1 MTLRQFNINDAPT
14 ILSWC
19 KDKHA
24 FRLWSADRYKE
35 FPAQPDEMM
44 EQYKG
49 ENMYPLTAVVE
60 EEIIGHILL
69 RFPSEDKSVIRFG
82 FVIVDDSKR
91 GKGYG
96 KQMLQLAIL
105 KAKQDFG
112 ARNITLG
119 VFDNNPSAIHCYE
132 SVGFVVTGTDTYAI
146 DGEEWT
152 EKEMEF
158 KPMQAVLYIHGKG
171 GSATESEHYQL
182 LFPDSDM
189 IGLDYHT
196 FTPWETGKEIRE
208 AVADLKTRYKN
219 IILIANSIGA
229 FFSMNAGIEDMIQQ
243 AYFISPIVDMVQLI
257 TNMMTWANVTE
268 LELKSA
274 GFIHTEFGEDLS
286 WDYLCYVRSHPVS
299 WYVPTHI
306 LYGSSDQ
313 LTSIDTI
320 SNFANEHH
328 ASLTIMD
335 GGEHWFHTK
344 EQLQFLD
351 NWMITKQKKK

>member
-1 MTLRQFNINDAPT
+1 MTLRPFNINDAPT

-44 EQYKG
+44 ELYKG

-119 VFDNNPSAIHCYE
+119 
-132 SVGFVVTGTDTYAI
+132 G
-146 DGEEWT
+146 
-152 EKEMEF
+152 
-158 KPMQAVLYIHGKG
+158 
-171 GSATESEHYQL
+171 
-182 LFPDSDM
+182 
-189 IGLDYHT
+189 
-196 FTPWETGKEIRE
+196 
-208 AVADLKTRYKN
+208 
-219 IILIANSIGA
+219 
-229 FFSMNAGIEDMIQQ
+229 
-243 AYFISPIVDMVQLI
+243 
-257 TNMMTWANVTE
+257 
-268 LELKSA
+268 
-274 GFIHTEFGEDLS
+274 
-286 WDYLCYVRSHPVS
+286 VR
-299 WYVPTHI
+299 
-306 LYGSSDQ
+306 Q
-313 LTSIDTI
+313 
-320 SNFANEHH
+320 
-328 ASLTIMD
+328 
-335 GGEHWFHTK
+335 
-344 EQLQFLD
+344 
-351 NWMITKQKKK
+351 

>member
-1 MTLRQFNINDAPT
+1 MTLRPFNINDAPT

-96 KQMLQLAIL
+96 KQMMQLAIL

-112 ARNITLG
+112 AQKITLG

-152 EKEMEF
+152 GKEMELVI
-158 KPMQAVLYIHGKG
+158 KNNLY
-171 GSATESEHYQL
+171 
-182 LFPDSDM
+182 
-189 IGLDYHT
+189 
-196 FTPWETGKEIRE
+196 R
-208 AVADLKTRYKN
+208 
-219 IILIANSIGA
+219 
-229 FFSMNAGIEDMIQQ
+229 
-243 AYFISPIVDMVQLI
+243 
-257 TNMMTWANVTE
+257 
-268 LELKSA
+268 
-274 GFIHTEFGEDLS
+274 
-286 WDYLCYVRSHPVS
+286 
-299 WYVPTHI
+299 
-306 LYGSSDQ
+306 
-313 LTSIDTI
+313 
-320 SNFANEHH
+320 
-328 ASLTIMD
+328 
-335 GGEHWFHTK
+335 
-344 EQLQFLD
+344 
-351 NWMITKQKKK
+351 